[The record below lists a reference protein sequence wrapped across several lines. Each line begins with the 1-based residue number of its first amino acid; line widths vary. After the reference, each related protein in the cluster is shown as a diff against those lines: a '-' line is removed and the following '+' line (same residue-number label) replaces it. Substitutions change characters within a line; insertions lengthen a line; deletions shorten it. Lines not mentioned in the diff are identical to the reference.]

1 MLQSDLARN
10 RSSLVNQAVVAG
22 ATLPPRS
29 SPWRSLLDPALN
41 WVRRAPPPSIGA
53 GLTLVNQRIFETTIL
68 AGGLTPSDVQ
78 LSETGESES
87 SLNSVEGH
95 SEDHIPTVGN
105 FVLTSPSPPTD
116 GVGLADDVGTQ
127 DSSTNQTSIEG
138 VAFRR
143 LLAPRTDLQRPTP
156 RRQSPI
162 VLTSS
167 RNPQTP
173 SSQRVRFLEHDIPRY
188 DSPVQ
193 EHPALPPIG
202 NQINGTT
209 LDDICHN
216 VLEIERSL
224 QCSDEKISL
233 SVENDDSE
241 PPIADVEAEIS
252 RKILIIGSNYNRHA
266 RRTYTISSA
275 ITLESPSSDKGR
287 LKESFG
293 LRGYSVHSLLNDS
306 FGRDEALSRV
316 AEFLSTAKCRDV
328 RAIVFTG
335 HACRTEGENDVA
347 LIPPNCLDRAQAISA
362 ELWENTIRDNTQ
374 PGVIVLSIFASC
386 FSGGFMEQGINL
398 KNLNPVRSPNASSSP
413 TSGDPSPI
421 LVTFTS
427 SSPDQL
433 SYESSIE
440 AEHSWRPADHF
451 LYALDMTAR
460 CPSVRDWQTFITL
473 LESYFQDARRIGASF
488 DETRSPEDWERD
500 SPQTPMYTA
509 SDFVDLP
516 TLFPDLQG

>member
-1 MLQSDLARN
+1 MLQQARQTAGD
-10 RSSLVNQAVVAG
+10 RPSSPVDQTVVAG

-29 SPWRSLLDPALN
+29 SRLRRPFLDPALG
-41 WVRRAPPPSIGA
+41 WFRRAPPPSIGA
-53 GLTLVNQRIFETTIL
+53 GLTLANQRIFEATIL

-78 LSETGESES
+78 PSEIGGSES
-87 SLNSVEGH
+87 PLNSVEGH
-95 SEDHIPTVGN
+95 SEDHMPNVGD
-105 FVLTSPSPPTD
+105 FVLNSPSPPTD

-127 DSSTNQTSIEG
+127 ESSTNQTSIEG
-138 VAFRR
+138 VAFRQ
-143 LLAPRTDLQRPTP
+143 LLEPRTDLQGPTP

-162 VLTSS
+162 VLTSG
-167 RNPQTP
+167 RDPQTP

-193 EHPALPPIG
+193 EHPALPPMG
-202 NQINGTT
+202 NRINGTT

-224 QCSDEKISL
+224 QCSDEKTLL

-241 PPIADVEAEIS
+241 PPMADVEAEIS
-252 RKILIIGSNYNRHA
+252 RNILIIGSNYNPHD

-275 ITLESPSSDKGR
+275 ITLDSPSSDKGR

-293 LRGYSVHSLLNDS
+293 LRGYSAHSLLNDT
-306 FGRDEALSRV
+306 FDRDEALSCV

-335 HACRTEGENDVA
+335 HARQTEGENTVA
-347 LIPPNCLDRAQAISA
+347 LIPPNCLDPDQAIPA

-374 PGVIVLSIFASC
+374 PGAVVLSIFASC

-398 KNLNPVRSPNASSSP
+398 KDLSSSGP
-413 TSGDPSPI
+413 PNPSPGSTSSGPSPI

-427 SSPDQL
+427 SSRDQL

-440 AEHSWRPADHF
+440 NEQPCRAAGHF
-451 LYALDMTAR
+451 
-460 CPSVRDWQTFITL
+460 
-473 LESYFQDARRIGASF
+473 
-488 DETRSPEDWERD
+488 
-500 SPQTPMYTA
+500 YTH
-509 SDFVDLP
+509 
-516 TLFPDLQG
+516 